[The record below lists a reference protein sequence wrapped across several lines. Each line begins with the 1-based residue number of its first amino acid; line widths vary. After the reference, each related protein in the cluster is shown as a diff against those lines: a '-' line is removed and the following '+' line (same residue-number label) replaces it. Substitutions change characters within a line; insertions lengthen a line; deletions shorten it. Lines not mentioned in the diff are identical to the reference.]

1 MSTLKEKLGK
11 SIRFR
16 FLAVILLVLFL
27 SALALSTAIALNE
40 RKMLRRA
47 LMTKG
52 QGIAS
57 YLAKISQDSL
67 IMNDV
72 IHLDFLVNE
81 ATRDSEI
88 MYAII
93 KDSAGNILTTQYAS
107 VNYQQPRLNSII
119 SGLSKDSELQDI
131 ITAIKT
137 HGSVTEL
144 SAPIMSG
151 ADTIGAV
158 EIVMSEHQI
167 RQQTAKTVIFVF
179 LFSAL
184 GAFALGT
191 TLFIISKKIILNPL
205 AKLAD
210 AASHL
215 AKRELFTRVKAM
227 ATGEIQALIDS
238 FNQMAENLEKTTVSK
253 DYIDNII
260 RSMTDTLIVVSPDGK
275 ILSLNAA
282 ACTLLGYEEK
292 ELIGK
297 PIETILDE
305 KNLVKLNSLAEEG
318 SVSNI
323 ETSYTAKDM
332 KKIPVLFSASAM
344 HSSGNAVQAIVCVA
358 QDITKYK
365 TLEAQLV
372 HAQKMETIGTLA
384 GGVAH
389 DFNNILTAIIGY
401 AHLSAMQ
408 IKQDD
413 PLRHNLSQ
421 ILFSAERAANLTRQL
436 LAFSRKQIVAL
447 HPIDINEIVERSGE
461 LLLRLLGDNIEFKK
475 ILTDKKLIIMGDS
488 GYMEQVLM
496 NLCTNA
502 RDAMAEGGLLTI
514 TTELTEIDKEYMD
527 THGYGKAGRYA
538 LITVTDTGTG
548 MDEKTRQRIFE
559 PFFTTKEVGKGTGL
573 GLSTVYGIIKQHN
586 GYINCYSEK
595 GRGTTFKIYLP
606 LTEFAVNET
615 NISEDM
621 SLKGGTETILIA
633 DDNEEVRQFFES
645 ILSRFGYKIITA
657 ADGEEAVRK
666 FMENKD
672 AVRLLLLDAVMPKK
686 NGREAYEEIRLTK
699 PKVKA
704 LFISGYTADV
714 IRQKGIA
721 EKEPNLILKPVSPKK
736 LLEKVREILD
746 KK

>member
-447 HPIDINEIVERSGE
+447 HPININEIVERSGE